1 MKQAKSFCF
10 FVSATFMGHSFC
22 AIWDAKTG
30 KQIKEIK
37 GDKRAAMARAKELG
51 YQWNPL
57 DGLIP

>member
-1 MKQAKSFCF
+1 
-10 FVSATFMGHSFC
+10 MGHSFC